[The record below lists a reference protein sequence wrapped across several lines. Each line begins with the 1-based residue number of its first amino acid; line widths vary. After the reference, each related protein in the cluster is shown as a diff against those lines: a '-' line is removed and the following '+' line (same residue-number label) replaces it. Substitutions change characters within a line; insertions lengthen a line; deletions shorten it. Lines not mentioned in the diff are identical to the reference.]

1 MREWDY
7 SDIIYD
13 EMRDKY
19 NNNNVKLNSDWTIDT
34 DWEKGKEVKDE
45 EKNTNEKAM
54 SVVDIQPI
62 PVDVMK
68 SIENFTNEIKDIP
81 ENIAK
86 YMKAIFYST
95 LITMGAITYAQADT
109 LSFNTTTEEGASVG
123 VIVPNVDYK
132 NYDDNIF
139 EKVEKACNTAI
150 YVGDN
155 NIKNETPNELRCADD
170 GGDAYGIEYDKKQ
183 EKIAADLRKNTANN
197 YKIADDLDKTADD
210 LDKTADDLDKTAD
223 DLDKTADD
231 LDKTADDLDKIAD
244 DLDKIAD
251 DLDYISAEL
260 KKI

>member
-81 ENIAK
+81 EDIAK

-109 LSFNTTTEEGASVG
+109 LKVQVSDNKALTVHNVYYDKEYDFPTSMVNQVCDVNGNHNEKIDTEKEEDCVYNTEENYRKKYEKTQGELTKTNYLIAG
-123 VIVPNVDYK
+123 TFQTDTEK
-132 NYDDNIF
+132 NKERADELRKDIQKLKIKLAKLKKDNK
-139 EKVEKACNTAI
+139 ELTNRDKELTE
-150 YVGDN
+150 
-155 NIKNETPNELRCADD
+155 NIKRLE
-170 GGDAYGIEYDKKQ
+170 
-183 EKIAADLRKNTANN
+183 
-197 YKIADDLDKTADD
+197 
-210 LDKTADDLDKTAD
+210 
-223 DLDKTADD
+223 
-231 LDKTADDLDKIAD
+231 
-244 DLDKIAD
+244 
-251 DLDYISAEL
+251 AEIKAKEEIL
-260 KKI
+260 KSIQFFA